1 MIRSSALLLSI
12 ALFSSTVIAQTAQPN
27 QAAKVGVDAVVATV
41 NDVRITSARYE
52 SLMKFAAADPASLS
66 SEDKARIL
74 DDIIL
79 REAITQEA
87 TKLGLLK
94 SPSAQAQIEWA
105 RLNAITDIW
114 WSEVIG
120 KSPVSES
127 DIQAEYQRL
136 MKASKEPR
144 NQREISLSQ
153 IVLPDEEQA
162 NSVLE
167 ELRNGVSFD
176 EIARNKSIHKE
187 SAEKGGLL
195 GWTLPSQLLAPLGD
209 VSINLD
215 KGRTNQLPVKTSF
228 GWHIIRVN
236 DTRPFVLPAFDQLK
250 GQIQES
256 LVFKQRNQALATLLA
271 KYKVTKR

>member
-1 MIRSSALLLSI
+1 
-12 ALFSSTVIAQTAQPN
+12 
-27 QAAKVGVDAVVATV
+27 
-41 NDVRITSARYE
+41 
-52 SLMKFAAADPASLS
+52 
-66 SEDKARIL
+66 
-74 DDIIL
+74 
-79 REAITQEA
+79 
-87 TKLGLLK
+87 
-94 SPSAQAQIEWA
+94 
-105 RLNAITDIW
+105 
-114 WSEVIG
+114 
-120 KSPVSES
+120 
-127 DIQAEYQRL
+127 

-162 NSVLE
+162 NRVLE

-176 EIARNKSIHKE
+176 EIARKKSIHKE

-256 LVFKQRNQALATLLA
+256 LIFKQRNQALATLLA